1 MADVS
6 FLSDRN
12 NAFEETFKEYGYTC
26 QQVVP
31 SAFGSPFCPPSKL
44 LIVPS
49 GFANKKY
56 YHLLPALERCASQ
69 IEAFIEKGGIV
80 LAFGAIYDDYTYD
93 WLPIKLSYHMHFKPQ
108 KVTLIDPNDPA
119 ALLVEPGERDCDGF
133 FTEYEGNVVMK
144 DAEGRPVLVSKKYGE
159 GYIIGAA
166 LHEYPSKQFL
176 DWACAKERKPISIG

>member
-6 FLSDRN
+6 FLSDRS

-26 QQVVP
+26 QQIVP

-49 GFANKKY
+49 GFANNKY

-69 IEAFIEKGGIV
+69 IHTFIEKGGIV

-93 WLPIKLSYHMHFKPQ
+93 WLPVKLSYHMHFKPQ
-108 KVTLIDPNDPA
+108 KVTLIDPKDPA

-133 FTEYEGNVVMK
+133 FTEYDGNVVMK

-166 LHEYPSKQFL
+166 LHEYPSKPFL
-176 DWACAKERKPISIG
+176 DWACAKERKLITI

>member
-26 QQVVP
+26 QQIVP

-49 GFANKKY
+49 GFADKKY
-56 YHLLPALERCASQ
+56 YKLQPALERCVDQ
-69 IEAFIEKGGIV
+69 IKTFIENGGIV
-80 LAFGAIYDDYTYD
+80 LAFGAMLTDYTYD
-93 WLPIKLSYHMHFKPQ
+93 WLPIKLSYHMHFKSQ
-108 KVTLIDPNDPA
+108 AVTIVDAKDPA
-119 ALLVEPGERDCDGF
+119 ALLIEPGEKDCDGF
-133 FTEYEGNVVMK
+133 FTEYEGNVVIK
-144 DAEGRPVLVSKKYGE
+144 DTEGRPVLVSKKYGE

-166 LHEYPSKQFL
+166 LHEYPSKKFL
-176 DWACAKERKPISIG
+176 DWACSKERKPVNI